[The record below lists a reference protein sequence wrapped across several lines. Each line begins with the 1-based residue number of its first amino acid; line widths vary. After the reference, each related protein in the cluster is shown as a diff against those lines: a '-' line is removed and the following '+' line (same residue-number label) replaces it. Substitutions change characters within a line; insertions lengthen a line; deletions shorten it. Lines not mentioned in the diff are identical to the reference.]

1 MAQIKLNAQ
10 TNSATD
16 PGLSG
21 LFKSS
26 VTSIYIVLFLS
37 QTVTCSLWG
46 YIDSVSFSHCTG
58 TTIVLH
64 LNSLISFWYHDVTST
79 EVFWGCLENS
89 ELMPRQGHQLT
100 HGCAAQQAQ
109 LPFPSPA
116 FSLDWS
122 QNGLLYPLSPVS
134 PAPGR
139 KCICVWEIRPLGKVL
154 WSCAGQQWLGQ
165 DSGRAGS
172 HVTLAPW
179 LEPVQNL
186 LLCHSQS
193 YLQKSHFAG
202 KCESIL

>member
-100 HGCAAQQAQ
+100 QGCAAQQAQ

-116 FSLDWS
+116 CSLDWS
-122 QNGLLYPLSPVS
+122 QNGFLYPLSPVPLS
-134 PAPGR
+134 PGR
-139 KCICVWEIRPLGKVL
+139 KCLCVWEIWL
-154 WSCAGQQWLGQ
+154 WERCFGHVQVSSSWDRTQAGQVLM
-165 DSGRAGS
+165 S
-172 HVTLAPW
+172 
-179 LEPVQNL
+179 L
-186 LLCHSQS
+186 LLHGASAE
-193 YLQKSHFAG
+193 FAVVSCIV
-202 KCESIL
+202 KATCFWREV